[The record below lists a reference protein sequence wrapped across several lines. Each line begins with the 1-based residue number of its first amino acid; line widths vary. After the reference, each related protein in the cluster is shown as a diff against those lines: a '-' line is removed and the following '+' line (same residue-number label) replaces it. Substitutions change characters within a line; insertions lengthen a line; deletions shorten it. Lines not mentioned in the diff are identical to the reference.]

1 MAIVAEFVGPVTPL
15 DVPAVIKDKWETTL
29 LNRRDLIYSRL
40 LTKIPD
46 ESSFIDRI
54 ADASSDAWE
63 GFVNPDWVDYYLIT
77 LKQRIK
83 LSMAYPKWLTGVV
96 DAFKAGGRFEQGV
109 SLKKDRLD
117 MLKYTLGNT
126 GIRYL
131 GWGPGYKAVG
141 FITGDDR
148 VARYIVSG
156 ETVTGT
162 PVNAFPEDIVKFVRP
177 TLIAMLT
184 QGAVLA
190 YYAHEK
196 GLNAL
201 RDQVITLVNAKT
213 DAVCT
218 GLKKT
223 EFTVVYARLEVDP
236 TTGNLVVHSRAESA

>member
-1 MAIVAEFVGPVTPL
+1 MAIVAEFIGPVTPL
-15 DVPAVIKDKWETTL
+15 DVPAEIKDKWETTL
-29 LNRRDLIYSRL
+29 LSRRDLIYARL

-46 ESSFIDRI
+46 EESFIDRI
-54 ADASSDAWE
+54 ANASSEAWQ
-63 GFVNPDWVDYYLIT
+63 GFVNPSWADYYLIT

-83 LSMAYPKWLTGVV
+83 LSMAYPKWFTGVV
-96 DAFKAGGRFEQGV
+96 DAFKEGGRFEQGV
-109 SLKKDRLD
+109 TLKKDRLD
-117 MLKYTLGNT
+117 MLRYTLGNT

-141 FITGDDR
+141 FITGDLR

-156 ETVTGT
+156 ETVTGA

-196 GLNAL
+196 GLNTL

-213 DAVCT
+213 DAICT
-218 GLKKT
+218 GLAKKDYA
-223 EFTVVYARLEVDP
+223 VVYARLEIDP

>member
-1 MAIVAEFVGPVTPL
+1 MAIVAEFIGPVTPMT
-15 DVPAVIKDKWETTL
+15 VPTEIKDKWESTL
-29 LNRRDLIYSRL
+29 LGRRDLIYSRL

-46 ESSFIDRI
+46 EESFLSKI
-54 ADASSDAWE
+54 AEASSEVWTD
-63 GFVNPDWVDYYLIT
+63 FVNPSWTDYYLIT

-83 LSMAYPKWLTGVV
+83 LSTAYDKWNVGVI
-96 DAFKAGGRFEQGV
+96 DAFKAGGRFDTGV

-117 MLKYTLGNT
+117 MLKYTLGNV

-141 FITGDDR
+141 YITGDHR
-148 VARYIVSG
+148 VKRYIVAG
-156 ETVTGT
+156 ETTVGE
-162 PVNAFPEDIVKFVRP
+162 PVNAFPEDIIKFVRP

-196 GLNAL
+196 GLNTL
-201 RDQVITLVNAKT
+201 RDQVITLVNSKT
-213 DAVCT
+213 DAICT

-223 EFTVVYARLEVDP
+223 EYTDVYAKLEIDEN
-236 TTGNLVVHSRAESA
+236 GNLVVHSRAETA